1 MSAGGR
7 AARRAAGAG
16 GGAVVAD
23 AELIALAAAARERA
37 YAPYSKFKVGAAVVA
52 GSGKVYV
59 GCNVENASY
68 PLTVCAERTAIGTA
82 VAAGE
87 TEILRVVVIA
97 DSEPP
102 ASPCGGCRQVIF
114 EFGANAVV
122 VIASTAGHVHVT
134 DIRTLLPDGFDGASL
149 RR

>member
-1 MSAGGR
+1 MVS
-7 AARRAAGAG
+7 
-16 GGAVVAD
+16 D
-23 AELIALAAAARERA
+23 AELIALAALARENA
-37 YAPYSKFKVGAAVVA
+37 YAPYSKFKVGAALVA

-87 TEILRVVVIA
+87 TTLLRIAVIA
-97 DSEPP
+97 DADPP
-102 ASPCGGCRQVIF
+102 ASPCGGCRQVIY
-114 EFGANAVV
+114 EFGPNAVV
-122 VIASTAGHVHVT
+122 VIASTEGHVHTT
-134 DIRTLLPDGFDGASL
+134 DIRTLLPDGFDGAAL